1 MYCGLNK
8 LLSLRIIF
16 WRNSMKIRGTLFV
29 AALLVMSIAVLG
41 CGKLD
46 QAEFEMW
53 KNEHVAQIDQSTT
66 EIKANITKLEGK
78 VDQNNKDN
86 MEAISKAKDEAIA
99 ASQQGDADTI
109 AAAQQNTKE
118 EIAKL
123 RAEHSKDL
131 DMASKKAND
140 SAKAGDANLQKLIDD
155 LKKSQNSQGM
165 DLKKAMSQIASIF
178 EQLDIIKGEV
188 ASKPTLLVTV
198 NFASGQTS
206 LSAKSKEMLDGIVG
220 QIMENPEA
228 EILVVGHADGTPVLR
243 GGYQSN
249 WDLSQARANSA
260 AKYLK
265 SKGIDTERIKAVGR
279 AHTDPVAP
287 QNTTAGRAMNRRV
300 EVILNPT
307 GSM

>member
-1 MYCGLNK
+1 
-8 LLSLRIIF
+8 
-16 WRNSMKIRGTLFV
+16 MKMRGILFV
-29 AALLVMSIAVLG
+29 AALLVLSVAVLG
-41 CGKLD
+41 CGKVS
-46 QAEFEMW
+46 QVEFDMW
-53 KNEHVAQIDQSTT
+53 KNEHVAQIDQSTD
-66 EIKANITKLEGK
+66 EIKADITKLEGK

-109 AAAQQNTKE
+109 AAAKQNTKE

-123 RAEHSKDL
+123 RAHHSEDL

-140 SAKAGDANLQKLIDD
+140 FAKAEDAKIQKEVSD
-155 LKKSQNSQGM
+155 LVNDVKAQGM
-165 DLKKAMSQIASIF
+165 DLQKVMAQIASIL
-178 EQLDIIKGEV
+178 EELSIVKAEV
-188 ASKPTLLVTV
+188 ASKPTLLATV
-198 NFASGQTS
+198 NFGSGQTG
-206 LSAKSKEMLDGIVG
+206 LSAKAKEMVDGIVS

-249 WDLSQARANSA
+249 WDLSQARANSV

-265 SKGIDTERIKAVGR
+265 SKGIDAARIESVGR

-287 QNTTAGRAMNRRV
+287 QNTSAGRAMNRRV
-300 EVILNPT
+300 EIILNPS
-307 GSM
+307 GSMM